1 MAVSAEAPSDNSV
14 AKSQAKDLQS
24 PQEVQ
29 TTAPAGDNALVSQT
43 SDLMQNAGA
52 WRGCR
57 KSDNSG
63 EAAAG
68 QLTCMGF
75 PQIELTTN
83 ETKVS
88 ERQADAVAEAEPFKG
103 QADKTLK
110 TQPFGDLNLTWI
122 NVPGKDSQFVGARME
137 RDIEPGRLAIP
148 AMTEGA
154 KPVLLTDIAKKQ
166 LGEGATESEINAY
179 AFNIQDVNTERV
191 DTGTS
196 PFTARPGVEL
206 ILPGYSKDGSVRFV
220 DANQTEVSYRA
231 DGSFTVKY
239 KDGSGFVR
247 TADKVDGKPVIKDAQ
262 FGADGSKRGEIVK
275 DAVGNVLSDT
285 RPVRPVGELSVE
297 RAKLI
302 DLAKSTIH
310 IDKER
315 REFLQNMQK
324 LEDRAKR
331 ESVPSGQIAATFSD
345 LARIIAP
352 DSKSPLSQREKVR
365 MAEGAIKAAADPRSN
380 DQGKYGTCQ
389 TIVAENRLYSKS
401 PSTIT
406 GLLAQIAERG
416 SFVTKDGTRVD
427 MDSTNLRA
435 HGQAALNERP
445 GIDIRTYSSQVL
457 QNAIINAHLTKLG
470 LEQYPPENIKYMQG
484 KHVLQSKNVD
494 AIDNGEHLVAY
505 TTNPIQKAK
514 VSAGFAML
522 GEDSLLKSYAQITG
536 QFRPDLYLIASS
548 DPVAQSGYKS
558 ASKFDS
564 AEELANV
571 LKQLK
576 ETEGKTGPIFAPL
589 VVHAN
594 AKTILPNRSSNPLD
608 LKPETDHIEQ
618 DGHVLNVYDYDPKT
632 RLVKI
637 DNQWGNKHDYIEKP
651 LTVDQLY
658 NATLKVSPMEWMDRL
673 EAHKPKMKPAAFD
686 KQLSNITE
694 TMLARYTTDLR
705 QPQVPAEMQAV
716 INRYNALRQG
726 RQSDVLNAT
735 DKKIDI
741 LTTVIKAVQAQ

>member
-1 MAVSAEAPSDNSV
+1 MAVSADAPSDNSV
-14 AKSQAKDLQS
+14 VRSQAKDMQS

-29 TTAPAGDNALVSQT
+29 SSAPAGDNALVTQT

-57 KSDNSG
+57 KGENSS
-63 EAAAG
+63 EANDS
-68 QLTCMGF
+68 QLKCMGF
-75 PQIELTTN
+75 PQIDLTTS
-83 ETKVS
+83 ETKAP
-88 ERQADAVAEAEPFKG
+88 ERQADTVAEAGPLKD

-110 TQPFGDLNLTWI
+110 TLPFGDLTLTWI
-122 NVPGKDSQFVGARME
+122 KVPGKDMQSVGARME
-137 RDIEPGRLAIP
+137 RDVEPGRLSIP
-148 AMTEGA
+148 ALTEGA
-154 KPVLLTDIAKKQ
+154 KPVLLTDIAKKH
-166 LGEGATESEINAY
+166 LGEGATESEIRAY
-179 AFNIQDVNTERV
+179 AFNIQDVNAERV
-191 DTGTS
+191 DTGTA
-196 PFTARPGVEL
+196 PFTAKPGVEL

-231 DGSFTVKY
+231 DGSFAVKY

-247 TADKVDGKPVIKDAQ
+247 TADKFDGKPVIKDSQ
-262 FGADGSKRGEIVK
+262 FGADGAKRGEIVK

-285 RPVRPVGELSVE
+285 RPIRPVGELSIE

-331 ESVPSGQIAATFSD
+331 ESVPASQIAATFND

-365 MAEGAIKAAADPRSN
+365 MAEGAIKAAAEPRSN

-435 HGQAALNERP
+435 HGQAALNQKP
-445 GIDIRTYSSQVL
+445 GSDTRSYSSQVL
-457 QNAIINAHLTKLG
+457 QTAIINAHLTKIGMEL
-470 LEQYPPENIKYMQG
+470 YPPENIKYMQG
-484 KHVLQSKNVD
+484 THVLQGKNVD
-494 AIDNGEHLVAY
+494 AVDNGEHLVAY

-514 VSAGFAML
+514 LSAGYAML
-522 GEDSLLKSYAQITG
+522 GEDSLVKSYAQITG

-548 DPVAQSGYKS
+548 DPGAKSGYKS
-558 ASKFDS
+558 ATKFGS
-564 AEELANV
+564 VEELASV
-571 LKQLK
+571 LSQLK
-576 ETEGKTGPIFAPL
+576 EAEGKTGPIFAPI

-594 AKTILPNRSSNPLD
+594 SKTILPNRSSNPLD
-608 LKPETDHIEQ
+608 LKPETEHIEQ

-632 RLVKI
+632 GLVKI

-658 NATLKVSPMEWMDRL
+658 NATLKVTPKEWMDRL

-694 TMLARYTTDLR
+694 SMLARYTTDLS
-705 QPQVPAEMQAV
+705 QAQASAEMQAV

-726 RQSDVLNAT
+726 RQSDVLSAT

-741 LTTVIKAVQAQ
+741 LTTVIKVVQAQ